1 VTAQSGPFPG
11 DGSQLRYGRWICTG
25 TPGIRNRWATQG
37 DMFHKRSETSG
48 ARTIDLHGISLRALQ
63 VFAAVEETGSLT
75 AAAARLG
82 GTRSAVSQQITNL
95 EKAIGTQLVDRAS
108 RPSTLTPA
116 GKVVLRHAQRML
128 QVISETQTE
137 LMEISLSSMLELRFG
152 VIDDL
157 DASITPDLVIQLQ
170 ERYPRCQLTVTSGRS
185 DHLSE
190 ALAQR
195 SLDLVLTGVLPE
207 PAAAFRSTPILREP
221 FVLAAPPGMFDPR
234 GDLRAQMKER
244 PFVRYN
250 AGMPIGAMVAQHL
263 RRLRIELPAPYSF
276 DASRSVFA
284 MMRRCGGWTL
294 TTPLC
299 VLDSGND
306 AEPLD
311 CLQMP
316 FPGFHRTIRIVTR
329 PDELGSLPLHLAELC
344 RKLIR
349 QRLVPEVRHLAA
361 WLGDEFT
368 VLEAAVPEIS
378 EPDPFA
384 GEAGG
389 S

>member
-1 VTAQSGPFPG
+1 
-11 DGSQLRYGRWICTG
+11 
-25 TPGIRNRWATQG
+25 
-37 DMFHKRSETSG
+37 MFHRRSETTG
-48 ARTIDLHGISLRALQ
+48 TRALDLHGISLRALQ

-82 GTRSAVSQQITNL
+82 GTRSAVSQQVTNL
-95 EKAIGTQLVDRAS
+95 EKAVGARLIDRMS
-108 RPSTLTPA
+108 RPAILTPA

-128 QVISETQTE
+128 QVISEVQTE
-137 LMEISLSSMLELRFG
+137 LMEISLASMLELRLG

-157 DASITPDLVIQLQ
+157 DASITPDLVLQLQ

-190 ALAQR
+190 ALAER

-207 PAAAFRSTPILREP
+207 PATAFQSNPILREP
-221 FVLAAPPGMFDPR
+221 FMLAAPRGVFDSR
-234 GDLRAQMKER
+234 GDLRAQMQER

-263 RRLRIELPAPYSF
+263 RRLHIELAAPYSY

-306 AEPLD
+306 AEQMD
-311 CLQMP
+311 CLQLP
-316 FPGFHRTIRIVTR
+316 FAGFHRTIRLVTR
-329 PDELGSLPLHLAELC
+329 PVEIGSLPLHLADVS
-344 RKLIR
+344 RRLIR
-349 QRLVPEVRHLAA
+349 QRIVPEVRRLAA
-361 WLGDEFT
+361 WLDEEFT
-368 VLEAAVPEIS
+368 VLQAGLPGFSEA
-378 EPDPFA
+378 DPSA
-384 GEAGG
+384 RATGE

>member
-1 VTAQSGPFPG
+1 
-11 DGSQLRYGRWICTG
+11 
-25 TPGIRNRWATQG
+25 
-37 DMFHKRSETSG
+37 MFHKRSDTTGS
-48 ARTIDLHGISLRALQ
+48 RSIDLHGISLRALQ

-82 GTRSAVSQQITNL
+82 GSRSAVSQQITNL
-95 EKAIGTQLVDRAS
+95 EKAIGAQLVDRVS
-108 RPSTLTPA
+108 RPATLTPA

-137 LMEISLSSMLELRFG
+137 LMEISLASMLELRLG

-157 DASITPDLVIQLQ
+157 DASITPDLVMQLQ

-185 DHLSE
+185 DHLSD

-195 SLDLVLTGVLPE
+195 RLDLVLTGVLPE
-207 PAAAFRSTPILREP
+207 PEAAYRSIPVLREP
-221 FVLAAPPGMFDPR
+221 FMLVAPRGVFDPR
-234 GDLRAQMKER
+234 GDLRAQMQAR

-299 VLDSGND
+299 VLDSGHD
-306 AEPLD
+306 AEPMD
-311 CLQMP
+311 CLQLP
-316 FPGFHRTIRIVTR
+316 FAAFRRTIRIVTR
-329 PDELGSLPLHLAELC
+329 PDELGSLPLHLAELS
-344 RKLIR
+344 RA
-349 QRLVPEVRHLAA
+349 LVREHLLPEVRRLAD
-361 WLGDEFT
+361 WLGDEFA
-368 VLEAAVPEIS
+368 VLESGPPDLSGAGPSARGAAES
-378 EPDPFA
+378 
-384 GEAGG
+384 
-389 S
+389 